1 MLSFKKP
8 YSIPA
13 VLILMASL
21 VLTGCSTP
29 TSTPSSSAS
38 TNDYK
43 GKPAKFVFYF
53 IGDGMG
59 LTQINSAEI
68 YLGST
73 SNKASSEPTKLNFSK
88 FPAQGMSTTYA
99 ADSFIPDSASAGTA
113 LASGHKTN
121 DGVVNMDP
129 AKQVKYKSIAEMA
142 KEKGLKV
149 GVVSSVSIDH
159 ATPAVFYAHQPSR
172 NNYYEIGLELAN
184 SNFDYFGGG
193 GFLSPKGKDGKQQ
206 DVLEVAQTNG
216 YKIANTQESI
226 EKLNAQSGKV
236 IAISPALDSSKALT
250 FEVNRKGELSL
261 ADFTRKGI
269 EVLDNE
275 KGFFMMVEGGKID
288 WAGHANDAAANIK
301 DTLAFQDAVAEAIK
315 FYDQHPN
322 DTAIIV
328 TADHETGGMTI
339 GFSGTKYQTF
349 FDKVSNQKISYDE
362 FTLKVADYK
371 KNHTPETAKLG
382 DLLPL
387 VQTDFGLSTLDPK
400 AKEELAAKVK
410 SGDKEAA
417 KALGMVLE
425 DSELNSLQDALA
437 LSMKDAKERPTDQQT
452 YLLYGGYDPFT
463 ITLNHI
469 INSKAGIGWTTY
481 SHTGVPVPVYA
492 KGSGEDLFEGYYD
505 DTELPKKIMSILGIS
520 PTKA

>member
-1 MLSFKKP
+1 MLKFKKI
-8 YSIPA
+8 YSMS
-13 VLILMASL
+13 VVFTLMAAL

-29 TSTPSSSAS
+29 TASKSTGAS
-38 TNDYK
+38 VNDYQ
-43 GKPAKFVFYF
+43 GKPAKYVFYF

-73 SNKASSEPTKLNFSK
+73 SKKASSEPTKLNFSQ

-113 LASGHKTN
+113 LASGYKTN
-121 DGVVNMDP
+121 DGVINMDP

-142 KEKGLKV
+142 KEKGMKV

-193 GFLSPKGKDGKQQ
+193 GFLSPKGKDGNQP
-206 DVLEVAQTNG
+206 DVLEVAQKNG
-216 YKIANTQESI
+216 YKIFNTQESI
-226 EKLNAQSGKV
+226 EKLNAQSGKT
-236 IAISPALDSSKALT
+236 IAISPVLDKSKALT
-250 FEVNRKGELSL
+250 FEVNRKDGLSL

-301 DTLAFQDAVAEAIK
+301 DTLALKDAVDEAIK
-315 FYDQHPN
+315 FYNKHPK

-349 FDKVSNQKISYDE
+349 YDKVDNQKISYDE
-362 FTLKVADYK
+362 FTLKVAEYK
-371 KNHTPETAKLG
+371 KNHTTETAKLE

-387 VQTDFGLSTLDPK
+387 VKADFGLTILEAK
-400 AKEELAAKVK
+400 TKEELTVKAK
-410 SGDKEAA
+410 SGDKDAE
-417 KALGMVLE
+417 KTLGMVLE
-425 DSELNSLQDALA
+425 DSDLASLKQALV
-437 LSMKDAKERPTDQQT
+437 LSMQEAKERPTDQQT

-463 ITLNHI
+463 MTLNHI
-469 INSKAGIGWTTY
+469 INSKAGIGWTSY
-481 SHTGVPVPVYA
+481 SHTGVPVPVFA
-492 KGSGEDLFEGYYD
+492 KGTGEDLFKGYYD
-505 DTELPKKIMSILGIS
+505 DTDLPKKIMSILGIS
-520 PTKA
+520 PSKA

>member
-1 MLSFKKP
+1 MRSFKKI
-8 YSIPA
+8 YSISV
-13 VLILMASL
+13 VLTLMASFI
-21 VLTGCSTP
+21 LTGCSTP
-29 TSTPSSSAS
+29 KPTQSMGAS
-38 TNDYK
+38 VNGYK
-43 GKPAKFVFYF
+43 GAPAKYVFYF

-68 YLGST
+68 FLGST
-73 SNKASSEPTKLNFSK
+73 STKASSEPIKLNFSQ
-88 FPAQGMSTTYA
+88 FSAQGMSTTYA

-113 LASGHKTN
+113 LASGYKTN

-129 AKQVKYKSIAEMA
+129 AKQIKYKSIAEMA

-172 NNYYEIGLELAN
+172 NNYYEIGIELAN

-193 GFLSPKGKDGKQQ
+193 GFLSPKGKDGKQP

-236 IAISPALDSSKALT
+236 IAISPVLDSSKALT
-250 FEVNRKGELSL
+250 FEVNRKGDLSL

-301 DTLAFQDAVAEAIK
+301 DTLALQDAVGEAIK
-315 FYDQHPN
+315 FYDKHPK

-349 FDKVSNQKISYDE
+349 FDKVSSQKISYDE

-371 KNHTPETAKLG
+371 KNHTPETAKLE

-387 VQTDFGLSTLDPK
+387 VQSDFGLTVLDPK
-400 AKEELAAKVK
+400 AKGELEAKAK
-410 SGDKEAA
+410 AGDKDAV
-417 KALGMVLE
+417 KALGMVLD
-425 DSELNSLQDALA
+425 DSDINSLKQALV

-463 ITLNHI
+463 MILNHI
-469 INSKAGIGWTTY
+469 INNKAGIGWTTY

-520 PTKA
+520 PTKE

>member
-1 MLSFKKP
+1 MLSLKKI
-8 YSIPA
+8 YSIPV
-13 VLILMASL
+13 VLTLMASF

-29 TSTPSSSAS
+29 TSTQSTGASA
-38 TNDYK
+38 NEYK
-43 GKPAKFVFYF
+43 GAPAKYVFYF

-73 SNKASSEPTKLNFSK
+73 SKKASSEPTKLNFSQ
-88 FPAQGMSTTYA
+88 FHSQGMSTTYA

-113 LASGHKTN
+113 LASGYKTN

-142 KEKGLKV
+142 KEKGMKV

-172 NNYYEIGLELAN
+172 NNYYEIGIELAN

-193 GFLSPKGKDGKQQ
+193 GFLSPKGKDGKQP
-206 DVLEVAQTNG
+206 DVLELAQTKG

-236 IAISPALDSSKALT
+236 IAISPVLDSSKALT
-250 FEVNRKGELSL
+250 FEVNRKGDLSL

-301 DTLAFQDAVAEAIK
+301 DTLALQDAVEEAIK
-315 FYDQHPN
+315 FYNKHPK

-362 FTLKVADYK
+362 FTLKVAEYK
-371 KNHTPETAKLG
+371 KNHTTETTKLE

-387 VQTDFGLSTLDPK
+387 VQTDFGLTILEPK
-400 AKEELAAKVK
+400 AKEELTAKAKAGDKDAAKT
-410 SGDKEAA
+410 
-417 KALGMVLE
+417 LGMVLE
-425 DSELNSLQDALA
+425 ESEVNSLKQALA

-463 ITLNHI
+463 MTLNHI
-469 INSKAGIGWTTY
+469 INSKAGIGWTSY
-481 SHTGVPVPVYA
+481 SHTGVAVPVFA

-505 DTELPKKIMSILGIS
+505 DTDLPKKIMSILGIS

>member
-1 MLSFKKP
+1 MELKT
-8 YSIPA
+8 IE
-13 VLILMASL
+13 
-21 VLTGCSTP
+21 LTS
-29 TSTPSSSAS
+29 
-38 TNDYK
+38 
-43 GKPAKFVFYF
+43 
-53 IGDGMG
+53 
-59 LTQINSAEI
+59 
-68 YLGST
+68 
-73 SNKASSEPTKLNFSK
+73 
-88 FPAQGMSTTYA
+88 
-99 ADSFIPDSASAGTA
+99 
-113 LASGHKTN
+113 
-121 DGVVNMDP
+121 
-129 AKQVKYKSIAEMA
+129 
-142 KEKGLKV
+142 
-149 GVVSSVSIDH
+149 
-159 ATPAVFYAHQPSR
+159 
-172 NNYYEIGLELAN
+172 
-184 SNFDYFGGG
+184 
-193 GFLSPKGKDGKQQ
+193 
-206 DVLEVAQTNG
+206 
-216 YKIANTQESI
+216 
-226 EKLNAQSGKV
+226 
-236 IAISPALDSSKALT
+236 
-250 FEVNRKGELSL
+250 
-261 ADFTRKGI
+261 
-269 EVLDNE
+269 
-275 KGFFMMVEGGKID
+275 
-288 WAGHANDAAANIK
+288 
-301 DTLAFQDAVAEAIK
+301 
-315 FYDQHPN
+315 
-322 DTAIIV
+322 
-328 TADHETGGMTI
+328 GGMTI

-520 PTKA
+520 QTKA